1 MINILITVP
10 KLSTL
15 GGVSNL
21 WNSLFL
27 SFRDIKELNFRIL
40 EIGGHGKNPMGTISD
55 QWNFRQNLK
64 SDIDLA
70 FLNPTL
76 MVRSFFRDGLF
87 AKQLIKNQTPFMVFF
102 HGWELEFQQKVDTK
116 YRKFFLNSFGHAKKI
131 FVLSHEFKEKI
142 LEWGYEG
149 EVVVETTA
157 VDISLIDNFSLEKK
171 VEHQKIK
178 ILFLSRIVREK
189 GIFELVEAF
198 NSIRKRIKNIELIIA
213 GDGQDFEELKAKV
226 ASKQDIKLV
235 GYVEGE
241 EKIKLLQES
250 DIFCLPSY
258 TEGLPVALL
267 EAMLFGLPII
277 TTRVGGL
284 KRFFK
289 DKKMGYLIEP
299 KSVIEIEEKIE
310 MLLYDRESMKKIAQ
324 FNYKYAK
331 KHLTNRVVSQNLY
344 THIKDVIH
352 SIDIERIERYLL
364 QDNLATYDPYDIWIT
379 NIGKKTKQLYYKN
392 RYLGLLP
399 AGVLT
404 IYDLYINNRLRLGY
418 QKQEYPIARAQASL
432 ALLNLYK
439 QNGNKIYL
447 KYAKKHIDWL
457 LSNSSKGY
465 SGYCWGINFDWVYS
479 ANDTY
484 DKNTP
489 FSTHTPYPLE
499 AMVEYYHITN
509 SLQNSLESATLV
521 PKNTRLKPSS
531 PSFARTITKDKRVE
545 EAIKSVF
552 LFLEKDIKIMLEGR
566 NRLIL
571 SYGVEQDRIV
581 TNANAYIMY
590 SYALLLEFLP
600 EKEEYIK
607 SKIYKIY
614 NFLISIQRE
623 DGSWLYSPYE
633 QNTFIDC
640 FHSAFVLKNIIKTN
654 QIIELNGVNS
664 VVQNGY
670 RYIIDNFL
678 DKKRFLFKRFSKSNK
693 FSITKFDLYDN
704 AEMLNLAIMLK
715 DSDTIDRLSKSI
727 KDNFIKNE
735 DIASMIDIFG
745 TQKNFN
751 HLRWAV
757 VPYLHALSNLKES

>member
-27 SFRDIKELNFRIL
+27 SFRDIKKLNFRIL
-40 EIGGHGKNPMGTISD
+40 EIGGHGKNPIGVALD

-70 FLNPTL
+70 FLNPSL

-102 HGWELEFQQKVDTK
+102 HGWELEFQQKVNTK
-116 YRKFFLNSFGHAKKI
+116 YREFFLNSFGHAKKI

-142 LEWGYEG
+142 LEWGYKG
-149 EVVVETTA
+149 EVIVETTA

-213 GDGQDFEELKAKV
+213 GDGQDFEELKAKI

-241 EKIKLLQES
+241 EKIKLLKES

-289 DKKMGYLIEP
+289 DKEMGYLIKP
-299 KSVIEIEEKIE
+299 KNIIEIEEKIE

-324 FNYKYAK
+324 FNHEYAK

-352 SIDIERIERYLL
+352 SIDIGRIERYLL
-364 QDNLATYDPYDIWIT
+364 KDNLATYDPYDIWIT
-379 NIGKKTKQLYYKN
+379 YIGKKTKQLYYKN

-404 IYDLYINNRLRLGY
+404 IYDLYVNNGLRLGY
-418 QKQEYPIARAQASL
+418 QKQEYPIVRGQASL

-439 QNGNKIYL
+439 QNGDKTYL
-447 KYAKKHIDWL
+447 QYAKKHIDWL

-499 AMVEYYHITN
+499 AMVEYYHIT
-509 SLQNSLESATLV
+509 
-521 PKNTRLKPSS
+521 
-531 PSFARTITKDKRVE
+531 KDKIVE

-552 LFLEKDIKIMLEGR
+552 LFLEKDIKVMLEGR

-590 SYALLLEFLP
+590 SYALLIEFLP
-600 EKEEYIK
+600 QKEEYIK

-614 NFLISIQRE
+614 NFLVSIQRE

-633 QNTFIDC
+633 QHTFIDC
-640 FHSAFVLKNIIKTN
+640 FHSAFVIKNIIKTN

-664 VVQNGY
+664 VVQSGY
-670 RYIIDNFL
+670 RYILDNFL
-678 DKKRFLFKRFSKSNK
+678 DKKRFIFKRFSKSNK

-704 AEMLNLAIMLK
+704 AEILNLAIMLK

-727 KDNFIKNE
+727 KDNFIKNGN
-735 DIASMIDIFG
+735 IASMIDIFG

-757 VPYLHALSNLKES
+757 VPYLHALSNIKER